1 MNRRFFCS
9 VSMALILLAV
19 FTSSPA
25 IAGDKHKKSP
35 CDKPLEMA
43 SAPQWSKEDQA
54 KARKI
59 RAQGFVNI
67 SVNEEGDVVDAK
79 VANSSSP
86 EAVDLL
92 LAFARSAKFKPR
104 PGCGSTHSGINYT
117 LAGQ

>member
-1 MNRRFFCS
+1 MNSRFFCS
-9 VSMALILLAV
+9 VSTAFILLAV
-19 FTSSPA
+19 FTPPT
-25 IAGDKHKKSP
+25 IAADKHKKSP
-35 CDKPLEMA
+35 CDKLEMA
-43 SAPQWSKEDQA
+43 SAPQWSKEDGA

-59 RAQGFVNI
+59 RAQGLVNI

-79 VANSSSP
+79 VATASSP

-104 PGCGSTHSGINYT
+104 PGCGSTHSSINYS